1 MNSTKTSRIFLAAIA
16 IAAFTFSLAMRAQAQ
31 TETILYSLGGGSD
44 GQDPAAGL
52 IFDAAGNLYGT
63 SIEGGGCTRL
73 NAGCGSVF
81 EMSPNGSGGWTE
93 KVLYGFSGG
102 ADGLQ
107 PEGTLV
113 LDTAGNLYGT
123 TQVGGTCC
131 GVVFKLTHNS
141 DGSWTQSVLYTF
153 AGGSDGSEPVAGL
166 VFDAAGNLYGTT
178 QEGGGGGCGIIGC
191 GTVFELT
198 PNSSGGWTE
207 KLLHIFHGPD
217 GELPQSN
224 LIFDG
229 AGNLYGVALE
239 GGKVYATCSSGCGL
253 VFKFT
258 PTSSGSWTEKI
269 IHYFD
274 GNTGNGPVGGLTFD
288 AAGNLYGTTSFGG
301 ILRDCSNQGCGV
313 VFELSPNSSGIWQ
326 QSRLYNF
333 HDTDGARPFAGV
345 VVDSAGNVYGTTS
358 VGGNLSCTNSGCG
371 VAFKLMPSGAHWTQT
386 ILHVFGAG
394 SDAFF
399 PDGGLTFDSAGNLYG
414 TSLLGGSNDFG
425 TVYEITP

>member
-1 MNSTKTSRIFLAAIA
+1 MNSTKTSRIFLGAIA

-93 KVLYGFSGG
+93 KVLYGCSGG

-178 QEGGGGGCGIIGC
+178 QEGGGGGCGIIRC

-198 PNSSGGWTE
+198 PNSSGG
-207 KLLHIFHGPD
+207 G
-217 GELPQSN
+217 
-224 LIFDG
+224 
-229 AGNLYGVALE
+229 
-239 GGKVYATCSSGCGL
+239 GGKILPHFSRPRRGPLPPRFLFCLGL
-253 VFKFT
+253 
-258 PTSSGSWTEKI
+258 E
-269 IHYFD
+269 
-274 GNTGNGPVGGLTFD
+274 
-288 AAGNLYGTTSFGG
+288 
-301 ILRDCSNQGCGV
+301 
-313 VFELSPNSSGIWQ
+313 
-326 QSRLYNF
+326 
-333 HDTDGARPFAGV
+333 
-345 VVDSAGNVYGTTS
+345 
-358 VGGNLSCTNSGCG
+358 
-371 VAFKLMPSGAHWTQT
+371 
-386 ILHVFGAG
+386 
-394 SDAFF
+394 
-399 PDGGLTFDSAGNLYG
+399 
-414 TSLLGGSNDFG
+414 
-425 TVYEITP
+425 